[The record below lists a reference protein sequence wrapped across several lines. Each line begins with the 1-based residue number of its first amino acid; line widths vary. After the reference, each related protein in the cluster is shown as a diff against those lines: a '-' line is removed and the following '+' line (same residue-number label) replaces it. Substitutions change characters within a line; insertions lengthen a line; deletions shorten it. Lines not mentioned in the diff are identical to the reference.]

1 MTGYLLRRVLG
12 LIPTLILISMAT
24 FVIIQL
30 PPGDFA
36 TSLAAF
42 AAESGSGGDAAS
54 MAALR
59 RQYGLDQPIH
69 VQYWRWVSGFP
80 RGDFGYSFEWKKPVA
95 EVLGGRIG
103 FTILMSVLSM
113 AITWVV
119 AVPIGIYSATHQYS
133 VSDHLLTLV
142 GFLGLSVPSFMLGLI
157 YLYVRATVFDL
168 PVTGLYS
175 PGVEDM
181 PFGLTKAMDAFRN
194 MIWPTVILS
203 IGGMAELIRIM
214 RGNLLEQ
221 LGEQYVTTARA
232 KGLSERRVIQKY
244 PVRVAINPLISVLG
258 LRLPNIISGATI
270 LGIVLTL
277 PTVGPQFMRA
287 LINQDM
293 YLAGSF
299 LLALSV
305 MLVVGNL
312 LADVTLAWLDPRIRY
327 D

>member
-1 MTGYLLRRVLG
+1 MTGYLLRRLAG
-12 LIPTLILISMAT
+12 MIPTLILISMAT

-59 RQYGLDQPIH
+59 RQYGLDQPIY
-69 VQYWRWVSGFP
+69 VQYWHWVKGFP
-80 RGDFGYSFEWKKPVA
+80 KGDFGYSFEWKKPVA
-95 EVLGGRIG
+95 ELLGGRIG
-103 FTILMSVLSM
+103 FTVLMSFLSM
-113 AITWVV
+113 LFTWIV

-133 VSDHLLTLV
+133 ISDHLLTLL

-157 YLYVRATVFDL
+157 YLYVRASVFRL

-175 PGVEDM
+175 PEMEDL
-181 PFGLTKAMDAFRN
+181 PFSLAKAADAARN
-194 MIWPTVILS
+194 MFWPTVILS

-232 KGLSERRVIQKY
+232 KGLPERRVVLKY
-244 PVRVAINPLISVLG
+244 PVRVAINPLISILG

-277 PTVGPQFMRA
+277 PTVGPLFMRA

-299 LLALSV
+299 LMALSV